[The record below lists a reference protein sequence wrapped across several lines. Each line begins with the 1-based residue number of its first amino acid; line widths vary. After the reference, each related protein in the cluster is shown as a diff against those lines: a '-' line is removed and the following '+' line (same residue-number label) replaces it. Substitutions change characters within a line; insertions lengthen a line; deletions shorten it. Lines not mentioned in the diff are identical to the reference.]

1 MWEHLGVC
9 RVWEIASIGIYLD
22 TTALNGLRK
31 YRRNGKVQFDALDA
45 FAMAVLPDRGIIQAI
60 EKGRLQIRAFN
71 ASNLTP
77 NGYDLTIAEVAI
89 LLAEPMTVKEGV
101 ALVPPH
107 GRFAVSTAEVV
118 ELGNDITAQLW
129 LRTTW
134 ARRGVLASFGKVD
147 AGFRGTLT
155 LAAFNANPVDLEIP
169 IGEKFAQI
177 VFEDLSGPAEK
188 PYEERSGHWQDQS
201 GARLK

>member
-9 RVWEIASIGIYLD
+9 RVSVSASIGIYLGC
-22 TTALNGLRK
+22 TGLNGLRK
-31 YRRNGKVQFDALDA
+31 YHRSGKVQFNALDA
-45 FAMAVLPDRGIIQAI
+45 FAMAVLPDRGIVQAM
-60 EKGRLQIRAFN
+60 EKGRLRIRGFN

-89 LLAEPMTVKEGV
+89 PLAEPRTVKEGV

-107 GRFAVSTAEVV
+107 ARFAVSTVEVV

-134 ARRGVLASFGKVD
+134 ARRGVIASFGKVD

-155 LAAFNANPVDLEIP
+155 LAAFNANSVDLEIP
-169 IGEKFAQI
+169 IGERFAQI

-188 PYEERSGHWQDQS
+188 PYEERSGRWQDQR
-201 GARLK
+201 GVRLK